1 MLIPFL
7 KMHAQGNDFV
17 ILDFFAPESF
27 SWAKLD
33 FSSVAE
39 ELCKP
44 HFGIGADGLV
54 LLMPN
59 ASCDAQMFI
68 YNADG
73 TSAEMCGSALR
84 CVTWILHQKTGK
96 KEFSIQTEAGLKTCY
111 VNEDNT
117 VTVNLGIPSMLK
129 HSYLAEGFTGDLV
142 EIGNQHFIVWVNS
155 LQDNPH
161 LQYGSALEHHKGFEQ
176 TVNVHFAVLL
186 NRKTAAIKIW
196 EKGCGATLACGT
208 GAAATVF
215 SGITN
220 GLLDNEVEVF
230 MPGGIVKIVVS
241 EKGYLLSGEVCRSF
255 EGVYNWKI

>member
-1 MLIPFL
+1 
-7 KMHAQGNDFV
+7 
-17 ILDFFAPESF
+17 
-27 SWAKLD
+27 
-33 FSSVAE
+33 
-39 ELCKP
+39 
-44 HFGIGADGLV
+44 
-54 LLMPN
+54 
-59 ASCDAQMFI
+59 
-68 YNADG
+68 
-73 TSAEMCGSALR
+73 EMCGSALR

-142 EIGNQHFIVWVNS
+142 NIGNQHFIVWVNS

-161 LQYGSALEHHKGFEQ
+161 LQYGSVLEHHKGFEQ

-230 MPGGIVKIVVS
+230 MPGGIVKIVAS

>member
-17 ILDFFAPESF
+17 ILDYFAPESF
-27 SWAKLD
+27 ALAKLD

-59 ASCDAQMFI
+59 ESCDAQMFI
-68 YNADG
+68 HNADG
-73 TSAEMCGSALR
+73 STAEMCGSALR

-96 KEFSIQTEAGLKTCY
+96 KEFRVQTEAGLKTCY

-117 VTVNLGIPSMLK
+117 ITVNLGMPSMLK
-129 HSYLAEGFTGDLV
+129 SAYQVMDFTGDLV

-155 LQDNPH
+155 LKDDPH
-161 LQYGSALEHHKGFEQ
+161 LQYGSAIEHHKGFAQ

-186 NRKTAAIKIW
+186 NRTAVAIKIW

-208 GAAATVF
+208 GASATVF
-215 SGITN
+215 SGIAK
-220 GLLDNEVEVF
+220 GLLDNEVEVL
-230 MPGGIVKIVVS
+230 MPGGIVKINAS
-241 EKGYLLSGEVCRSF
+241 ESGYLLSGEVCESF
-255 EGVYNWKI
+255 QGVYNWKI

>member
-84 CVTWILHQKTGK
+84 CVTWILHQKK
-96 KEFSIQTEAGLKTCY
+96 QERRNLASKRRQVLKP
-111 VNEDNT
+111 V
-117 VTVNLGIPSMLK
+117 M
-129 HSYLAEGFTGDLV
+129 
-142 EIGNQHFIVWVNS
+142 
-155 LQDNPH
+155 
-161 LQYGSALEHHKGFEQ
+161 
-176 TVNVHFAVLL
+176 
-186 NRKTAAIKIW
+186 
-196 EKGCGATLACGT
+196 
-208 GAAATVF
+208 
-215 SGITN
+215 
-220 GLLDNEVEVF
+220 
-230 MPGGIVKIVVS
+230 
-241 EKGYLLSGEVCRSF
+241 
-255 EGVYNWKI
+255 

>member
-111 VNEDNT
+111 INEDNT

-129 HSYLAEGFTGDLV
+129 HSYQAEGFTGDLV
-142 EIGNQHFIVWVNS
+142 NIGNQHFVVWVNS
-155 LQDNPH
+155 LQNNPH
-161 LQYGSALEHHKGFEQ
+161 LQYGSVLEHHKGFKQ

-186 NRKTAAIKIW
+186 NRNTAAIKIW

-208 GAAATVF
+208 GTAATVF